1 MKVNTTGRKVNLK
14 PNFLNLVEEKLEK
27 LDKFFPEEVQAYV
40 TVTVE
45 KDWQTVEVTIK
56 DHGISFRSEKSAP
69 KMELALEAAV
79 DKIESQIIKNRKK
92 LTKKLKEKDA
102 LGKLETELPAGNTPR
117 ASYKYDL
124 LSGAVEEEEEYEIV
138 RKKIFDLEPQSV
150 EDAIF
155 EMNMLDHTFFMFKDV
170 VTEEINVV
178 YKRKDGKYG
187 LLLPQ

>member
-1 MKVNTTGRKVNLK
+1 M
-14 PNFLNLVEEKLEK
+14 
-27 LDKFFPEEVQAYV
+27 
-40 TVTVE
+40 
-45 KDWQTVEVTIK
+45 
-56 DHGISFRSEKSAP
+56 
-69 KMELALEAAV
+69 
-79 DKIESQIIKNRKK
+79 
-92 LTKKLKEKDA
+92 KKLKEKED
-102 LGKLETELPAGNTPR
+102 LGKLATELPAGNTPR

-124 LSGAVEEEEEYEIV
+124 LSGADEEEEYEIV

>member
-1 MKVNTTGRKVNLK
+1 MKINTTGRKVNLK
-14 PNFLNLVEEKLEK
+14 PNFLNLVEEKLDK
-27 LDKFFPEEVQAYV
+27 LDKFFPEEVQAFV

-45 KDWQTVEVTIK
+45 KDWQTVEITIK
-56 DHGISFRSEKSAP
+56 DGGASFRSEKSAP

-79 DKIESQIIKNRKK
+79 EKLESQIIKNKNK
-92 LTKKLKEKDA
+92 ISNKLKA
-102 LGKLETELPAGNTPR
+102 N
-117 ASYKYDL
+117 YKYDIL
-124 LSGAVEEEEEYEIV
+124 PAIDEDEEEYEIV
-138 RKKIFDLEPQSV
+138 RKKVFDLEPQSV

-155 EMNMLDHTFFMFKDV
+155 EMNMLDHTFFMFKDI